1 MSKSKKQFLHN
12 QKKIK
17 RQSKAIRENKKI
29 DLFNDFLR
37 SHFKI

>member
-17 RQSKAIRENKKI
+17 RQSKAKRDKNKDNLWDNFIK
-29 DLFNDFLR
+29 
-37 SHFKI
+37 SYFKI

>member
-1 MSKSKKQFLHN
+1 MSNSKKQFLHN

-17 RQSKAIRENKKI
+17 RQNKANRDNKSI

-37 SHFKI
+37 SRFKI